1 MPSGGIVSAATGGL
15 PIGSNHWEGQRAM
28 AKRRNRGTD
37 IGGNG
42 GTGAGRRDV
51 ATDYRFPNKR
61 TNNPPATLAAEGTVP
76 AIPKAKY
83 EYSPRLPPVLRF
95 DPDGKP
101 DALPDLLAEATRR
114 KLSTS
119 EAKELASA
127 LRTQEPWLEWA
138 GKREAKSFEV
148 DPVALHIHE
157 RVSAQAIL
165 KVAARQ
171 DIDHFLFADPE
182 QEYREAV
189 QFYRHSIPW
198 TNRLILGDSLM
209 VMSSL
214 ARREDLA
221 GKVQMIYID
230 PPYGIKF
237 ASNFQP
243 EIGKRDVRDKEQD
256 LTREPEMVKAY
267 RDTWQLGV
275 HSYLSYLRDRLMVAK
290 ELLAD
295 TGSLFVQI
303 SDENL
308 HRVRMLI
315 EEVFGQDNV
324 VATITFRTTSSRG
337 GNYLGQSANYLLW
350 AARDLQQVRWRV
362 LYRSKGFK
370 DDVGGRFTRVELADG
385 QRRVLTTEERD
396 DIAILKDSSRIYRHD
411 NLTSQSGG
419 DNSRFPV
426 DFLDMRFLPGRGYW
440 KTNADG
446 FKRLLRADR
455 LGAPTPNSLAY
466 VRFLND
472 FPVSPFSEVWTD
484 TQTGAFTDDK
494 VYVVQTNTKVIE
506 RCMLM
511 TTDPGDLVV
520 DPTCGSGTTAY
531 VAEQWGRRWITM
543 DTSRVAISIARQR
556 LLTAKFDYYELKP
569 PATEAVGGEQFKLDG
584 KRAGAPQGLL
594 PVNDPE
600 SPARGFVYKTVPHV
614 TLKSIAQNTNLDPI
628 FAKHEP
634 ILASK
639 LTEANNALAR
649 VNNETRGKLERK
661 LLLKQQNDG
670 KKSITDGDRRRW
682 ELPFDKAQ
690 GRPGKWEHWQVPFDV
705 DEDYP
710 PVLAEAVKSYGAAW
724 RAKIDEV
731 NACIAANAEQEELVD
746 QPEIRR
752 GVVRVSGPFTVEAV
766 QPPEMSLGD
775 VAATGTPENSLA
787 FDGEP
792 DQMLTFEMRPVEVGE
807 SAQNVAAYLSQMIR
821 LLKSDGVRFPNN
833 KQKNFTRLEPVTG
846 NASGFHAEGR
856 WIAPGET
863 DRDPDGQSNV
873 GVVFGPQY
881 GPVTAPMVEQLI
893 KPASRRYDDLV
904 IAGFSFDGPAQAT
917 IEEAQHPKLR
927 IHMAHIRPDVNPG
940 MNGLLKEQPGSQL
953 FTVFGQPRTTLAGPD
968 KDGQYTVTM
977 EGVDIYNPV
986 DNSIAVTGAEKVAA
1000 WFLDGDYDGRTF
1012 CITQAFFPDRSAWD
1026 KLSRAL
1032 NGPGGVIDAER
1043 FEALSGTISL
1053 PFPPGKHKCAAV
1065 KVIDPRGNEVMR
1077 VHRL

>member
-1 MPSGGIVSAATGGL
+1 
-15 PIGSNHWEGQRAM
+15 M
-28 AKRRNRGTD
+28 AKRKNRAGN
-37 IGGNG
+37 GNG
-42 GTGAGRRDV
+42 GGRDV
-51 ATDYRFPNKR
+51 ASDYRYPAAKR
-61 TNNPPATLAAEGTVP
+61 KNNPPAAVASEGVVP
-76 AIPKAKY
+76 AIPKAQY
-83 EYSPRLPPVLRF
+83 SYSPRLPPELRF
-95 DPDGKP
+95 DPSGKP
-101 DALPDLLAEATRR
+101 DALPELLAKATKTPLTKDEAA
-114 KLSTS
+114 KL
-119 EAKELASA
+119 AAA

-171 DIDHFLFADPE
+171 DINHSLFADPE

-189 QFYRHSIPW
+189 QFYKHNIPW

-243 EIGKRDVRDKEQD
+243 EIGKRDVKEKEQD

-267 RDTWQLGV
+267 RDTWQLGI
-275 HSYLSYLRDRLMVAK
+275 HSYLSYLRDRLIVAK

-295 TGSLFVQI
+295 TGSIFVQI

-308 HRVRMLI
+308 HRVRMALD
-315 EEVFGQDNV
+315 EVFGAENLISQ
-324 VATITFRTTSSRG
+324 ITFRTKIPLGATYVAGIADYLIWFARNKSSMKFRRLFALRG
-337 GNYLGQSANYLLW
+337 VGEDTLFSSVQEPSGLRRPIRSGEVVGELEKSGSSLFRGIDFVSSGRTETCIFDAEVNGE
-350 AARDLQQVRWRV
+350 V
-362 LYRSKGFK
+362 YR
-370 DDVGGRFTRVELADG
+370 TA
-385 QRRVLTTEERD
+385 
-396 DIAILKDSSRIYRHD
+396 
-411 NLTSQSGG
+411 SGK
-419 DNSRFPV
+419 S
-426 DFLDMRFLPGRGYW
+426 W
-440 KTNADG
+440 KTNKTG
-446 FKRLLRADR
+446 FERLKLAERILA
-455 LGAPTPNSLAY
+455 GASSLSY
-466 VRFLND
+466 LFRHSD
-472 FPVSPFSEVWTD
+472 YPVTEYTNLWND
-484 TQTGAFTDDK
+484 TQGATDK
-494 VYVVQTNTKVIE
+494 EYVVQTSNKILE
-506 RCMLM
+506 RCILM
-511 TTDPGDLVV
+511 TTDPGDLVL
-520 DPTCGSGTTAY
+520 DPTCGGGTTAY
-531 VAEQWGRRWITM
+531 VAEQWGRRWITI
-543 DTSRVAISIARQR
+543 DTSRVAVSIARQR

-569 PATEAVGGEQFKLDG
+569 PTMQAVGGEQLKLDG
-584 KRAGAPQGLL
+584 GLAGTPQGVLS
-594 PVNDPE
+594 VNNAE

-634 ILASK
+634 ILEQK
-639 LTEANNALAR
+639 LKEANAELAKVPESLR
-649 VNNETRGKLERK
+649 QALERS
-661 LLLKQQNDG
+661 LLLQEKKGG
-670 KKSITDGDRRRW
+670 KKGVTDGERRRW
-682 ELPFDKAQ
+682 KLPPKEVGWKPSQMPFEVDGAWPTEL
-690 GRPGKWEHWQVPFDV
+690 GN
-705 DEDYP
+705 
-710 PVLAEAVKSYGAAW
+710 AVSAFRTAW
-724 RAKIDEV
+724 FAKMKEV

-746 QPEIRR
+746 DPEIRR

-775 VAATGTPENSLA
+775 VLPPSSEGM

-792 DQMLTFEMRPVEVGE
+792 SPLESFAVRPVELGE

-821 LLKSDGVRFPNN
+821 LLKTDGVRFPNN

-846 NASGFHAEGR
+846 SATGFHAEGR
-856 WIAPGET
+856 WTAPGET
-863 DRDPDGQSNV
+863 DRDPDGSSNV

-940 MNGLLKEQPGSQL
+940 MNGLLKEQPGNQL

-968 KDGQYTVTM
+968 DSGQYTVTM
-977 EGVDIYNPV
+977 EGMDIYNPV
-986 DNSIAVTGAEKVAA
+986 ENTISVTGAEKVAA

-1012 CITQAFFPDRSAWD
+1012 CITQAFFPDKSAWE
-1026 KLSRAL
+1026 KLSKAL

-1043 FEALSGTISL
+1043 FEALSGTKSL
-1053 PFPPGKHKCAAV
+1053 PFPLGKHKCAAV

-1077 VHRL
+1077 VHRLGSDNG